1 MTFDVELIDS
11 WGWKVALRGLRR
23 PMNKAPSPQATSGIP
38 STQDFQL
45 LSRLSSA
52 GDDHSKVLRLL
63 WVGLTIR
70 APRYWWMEFDTYCLG
85 RCDLDE
91 EHISE
96 STMHRKLS
104 EPFVKEDFEDGMI
117 TTNQLAR
124 LVFYADKVRRQE
136 LSIDLLK
143 RELLE
148 SFLQTRDVELNYQAL
163 RRIYFARK
171 SHRLP
176 HWRKFCEWIEAE
188 VPYFREINL

>member
-11 WGWKVALRGLRR
+11 WGWKTALRALHR
-23 PMNKAPSPQATSGIP
+23 PMNKEPTAQALAGAPQPTDIGLLAT
-38 STQDFQL
+38 L
-45 LSRLSSA
+45 ARA
-52 GDDHSKVLRLL
+52 GDDHAKVLRML
-63 WVGLTIR
+63 WIGVTIR
-70 APRYWWMEFDTYCLG
+70 ALRYWWMEFDTYCLG

-91 EHISE
+91 EHVSE

-117 TTNQLAR
+117 TNNQLGR
-124 LVFYADKVRRQE
+124 LDFYRDQVCRQE
-136 LSIDLLK
+136 LGVDFLK

-163 RRIYFARK
+163 RRIFFARK
-171 SHRLP
+171 SHKLP
-176 HWRKFCEWIEAE
+176 HWRKFCEFIESE